1 MHSLNKN
8 HAQHLTFPERYA
20 TITSTTVYF
29 CNELIPFLFVET
41 AFIRYRILTLLARTA
56 AKFDQMPFQSRIL
69 SIKNRLS
76 KLQTPQQNQIS
87 IRNRAIPTLPLNRQ
101 ILRFRI
107 IMTMSLLIR
116 TTLKQ
121 ILPLRTIF
129 REKFRSQTLP
139 PHRIQQRKPTL
150 HRIFLPM
157 TSATTFQIQTL
168 LISSNQIFRD
178 NLISSQLLV
187 NPLTLTMI
195 PTRPR
200 IHH

>member
-1 MHSLNKN
+1 M
-8 HAQHLTFPERYA
+8 P
-20 TITSTTVYF
+20 
-29 CNELIPFLFVET
+29 FVET
-41 AFIRYRILTLLARTA
+41 AVIRYRILTLLARTA

-69 SIKNRLS
+69 STKNRLS

-107 IMTMSLLIR
+107 IMTMSLLIK

-129 REKFRSQTLP
+129 REKFRSRTLP
-139 PHRIQQRKPTL
+139 PHRIQRRKPML
-150 HRIFLPM
+150 HRIFPLM
-157 TSATTFQIQTL
+157 ASATTTSRTETL

-187 NPLTLTMI
+187 NPLTPTMI

-200 IHH
+200 TRH

>member
-1 MHSLNKN
+1 
-8 HAQHLTFPERYA
+8 
-20 TITSTTVYF
+20 
-29 CNELIPFLFVET
+29 
-41 AFIRYRILTLLARTA
+41 
-56 AKFDQMPFQSRIL
+56 MPFCGNCGHPL
-69 SIKNRLS
+69 SDTDLTCPNCGE
-76 KLQTPQQNQIS
+76 
-87 IRNRAIPTLPLNRQ
+87 IRPNAIPKPDSINQEPTIPTPDTPTEPNLHPEQSDSNATGLNRQ

-129 REKFRSQTLP
+129 REKFRSRTLP
-139 PHRIQQRKPTL
+139 PHRIQRRKPTL
-150 HRIFLPM
+150 HRIFLLM
-157 TSATTFQIQTL
+157 ASATTTSRTETL

-178 NLISSQLLV
+178 NLISRQTQIH
-187 NPLTLTMI
+187 PLTPTMI

>member
-1 MHSLNKN
+1 MPFCGNCGHPLSDTD
-8 HAQHLTFPERYA
+8 LTCPNCGE
-20 TITSTTVYF
+20 
-29 CNELIPFLFVET
+29 
-41 AFIRYRILTLLARTA
+41 
-56 AKFDQMPFQSRIL
+56 FDQMPFQSRIL
-69 SIKNRLS
+69 STKNRLPQH
-76 KLQTPQQNQIS
+76 QTPQQNQIS

-129 REKFRSQTLP
+129 RRKFLRSRTLP
-139 PHRIQQRKPTL
+139 PHRIQRRKPTL

-157 TSATTFQIQTL
+157 IFATTSRTETL
-168 LISSNQIFRD
+168 PTSSNQIFRD
-178 NLISSQLLV
+178 NFSSSQLLV
-187 NPLTLTMI
+187 NPLTPTMI

>member
-1 MHSLNKN
+1 
-8 HAQHLTFPERYA
+8 
-20 TITSTTVYF
+20 
-29 CNELIPFLFVET
+29 
-41 AFIRYRILTLLARTA
+41 
-56 AKFDQMPFQSRIL
+56 MPFCGNCGHPL
-69 SIKNRLS
+69 SDTDLTCPNCGE
-76 KLQTPQQNQIS
+76 
-87 IRNRAIPTLPLNRQ
+87 IRPNAIPKPDSINQEPTIPTPDTPTEPNLHPEQSTPPLNRQ

-129 REKFRSQTLP
+129 REKFRSRTLP
-139 PHRIQQRKPTL
+139 PHRIQRRKPML
-150 HRIFLPM
+150 HRIFPLM
-157 TSATTFQIQTL
+157 ASATTTSRTETL

-187 NPLTLTMI
+187 NPLTPTMI

>member
-1 MHSLNKN
+1 MHSRSKKPYTAFDISGKICYNNKQDCLFLKG
-8 HAQHLTFPERYA
+8 AFPM
-20 TITSTTVYF
+20 
-29 CNELIPFLFVET
+29 PFVET
-41 AFIRYRILTLLARTA
+41 AVIRYRILTLLARTA

-69 SIKNRLS
+69 STKNRLPQH
-76 KLQTPQQNQIS
+76 QTPQQNQIS

-129 REKFRSQTLP
+129 REKFRSRTLP
-139 PHRIQQRKPTL
+139 PHRIQRRKPTL

-157 TSATTFQIQTL
+157 IFATTSRTETL
-168 LISSNQIFRD
+168 PTSSNQIFRD
-178 NLISSQLLV
+178 NFSSSQLLV
-187 NPLTLTMI
+187 NPLTPTMI

>member
-8 HAQHLTFPERYA
+8 HAHYLTFPERYA
-20 TITSTTVYF
+20 TITSRTDYF
-29 CNELIPFLFVET
+29 CKELFPCIFVEN
-41 AFIRYRILTLLARTA
+41 AVIRYRILTLLARTA

-69 SIKNRLS
+69 STKNRLPQH
-76 KLQTPQQNQIS
+76 QTPQQNQIS

-139 PHRIQQRKPTL
+139 PHRIQRRKPTL
-150 HRIFLPM
+150 HRIFLPII
-157 TSATTFQIQTL
+157 STTTRKIQTL
-168 LISSNQIFRD
+168 QTSSNRIFRGS
-178 NLISSQLLV
+178 LTSRQTQIH
-187 NPLTLTMI
+187 PLTPTMI

>member
-1 MHSLNKN
+1 M
-8 HAQHLTFPERYA
+8 
-20 TITSTTVYF
+20 
-29 CNELIPFLFVET
+29 ET
-41 AFIRYRILTLLARTA
+41 AVIRYRILTLLARTA

-139 PHRIQQRKPTL
+139 PHRIQRRKPTL
-150 HRIFLPM
+150 HRIFLLM
-157 TSATTFQIQTL
+157 TSATTTSRTETL
-168 LISSNQIFRD
+168 PTSSNQIFRD

>member
-1 MHSLNKN
+1 MPFCGNCGHPLSDTDLTCPNCGEIRPNAIPKPDSIN
-8 HAQHLTFPERYA
+8 QEPVSYTHLRAQH
-20 TITSTTVYF
+20 
-29 CNELIPFLFVET
+29 
-41 AFIRYRILTLLARTA
+41 
-56 AKFDQMPFQSRIL
+56 
-69 SIKNRLS
+69 
-76 KLQTPQQNQIS
+76 QTPQQNQIS

-129 REKFRSQTLP
+129 REKFRSRTLP
-139 PHRIQQRKPTL
+139 PHRIQRRKPTL
-150 HRIFLPM
+150 HRIFLLM
-157 TSATTFQIQTL
+157 ASATTTSRTETL

-178 NLISSQLLV
+178 NLISRQTQIH
-187 NPLTLTMI
+187 PLTPTMI